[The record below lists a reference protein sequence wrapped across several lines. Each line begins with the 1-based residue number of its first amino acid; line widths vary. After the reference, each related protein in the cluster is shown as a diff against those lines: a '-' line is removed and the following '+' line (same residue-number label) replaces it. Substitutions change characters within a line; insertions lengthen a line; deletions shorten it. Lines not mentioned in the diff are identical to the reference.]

1 MECRDGNVVAP
12 HFDMLDTDA
21 CFKQH
26 LFLRQAPRQTQFP
39 QPVGYVTDK
48 FFVSGNSYH
57 YTKKSKSQIHYVV
70 IEVREY
76 KNRLNNWS
84 SGDKKQRSKKV

>member
-48 FFVSGNSYH
+48 FFVSGIL
-57 YTKKSKSQIHYVV
+57 TI
-70 IEVREY
+70 I
-76 KNRLNNWS
+76 
-84 SGDKKQRSKKV
+84 QRTRNLKYIML